1 MRLAKHS
8 QVSDK
13 PAFGL
18 LGWSWSYVMR
28 RFRNADKRSGA
39 VAVTIVLIAAAAC
52 SGNKTENGPQGA
64 GGMQAVAVK
73 VQTVKARPVGEFT
86 DYLASLISRD
96 SSVLQPD
103 VEGQITN
110 IFVHAGQH
118 VARGTPLLEINP
130 VKQQATVQTTEA
142 QRHAN
147 EAALALAK
155 QELQRTQG
163 LYKEGIVARQQ
174 LDQAQAVYDSALANV
189 NATSA
194 AIREQQAQ
202 LHYFTVKAPTDGI
215 VGDIPVHVGDR
226 VTAQTVLTSVTQGG
240 NLEAYIYV
248 PAESASSVKLGSKVD
263 IVADD
268 GRPPVPTTITFVS
281 PRVDPQTQLLLVKA
295 VVPNSGARF
304 RNEEE
309 VHARVY
315 WKQLQAPTIPVTAV
329 TMLGSQAFA
338 YIVESQGGKD
348 VARQRPIQLG
358 QLIGNDYVVLS
369 GINSGDKVVVSGTQ
383 MLADGMPVNATE
395 AASS

>member
-1 MRLAKHS
+1 MQGVRFGVAALLLIVAS
-8 QVSDK
+8 GCNSDK
-13 PAFGL
+13 T
-18 LGWSWSYVMR
+18 
-28 RFRNADKRSGA
+28 RSG
-39 VAVTIVLIAAAAC
+39 
-52 SGNKTENGPQGA
+52 PQA

-73 VQTVKARPVGEFT
+73 FQTVKARPVGEFT
-86 DYLASLISRD
+86 DYLATLISRD

-103 VEGQITN
+103 VEGQVTR
-110 IFVHAGQH
+110 IFVHSGQH
-118 VARGTPLLEINP
+118 VSAGTPLLEINP
-130 VKQQATVQTTEA
+130 LKQQATVQTTEA

-174 LDQAQAVYDSALANV
+174 LDQAQAAYDSALANV

-268 GRPPVPTTITFVS
+268 QRPAVPTTVTFVS

-295 VVPNSGARF
+295 VVPNSDGRF

-315 WKQLQAPTIPVTAV
+315 WKQLNAPTIPVTAV

-338 YIVESQGGKD
+338 YVVESQNGKD

-358 QLIGNDYVVLS
+358 QVIGNDYVVLS

-395 AASS
+395 AAATASGLRRPGSEMRTPQSGKSGLPGDLVRGA

>member
-1 MRLAKHS
+1 MRRVLSINDYPGWPTLAVFARVGFAAIILLGAFGCS
-8 QVSDK
+8 SDK
-13 PAFGL
+13 AK
-18 LGWSWSYVMR
+18 S
-28 RFRNADKRSGA
+28 
-39 VAVTIVLIAAAAC
+39 
-52 SGNKTENGPQGA
+52 GPQPGA
-64 GGMQAVAVK
+64 QAVAVK
-73 VQTVKARPVGEFT
+73 FQKAKVRPVGEFT
-86 DYLASLISRD
+86 DYLATLISRD

-103 VEGQITN
+103 VEGQITK
-110 IFVHAGQH
+110 IFVHAGEH
-118 VARGTPLLEINP
+118 VAAGTALLEINP

-142 QRHAN
+142 QRRAS
-147 EAALALAK
+147 EAALALAR

-163 LYKEGIVARQQ
+163 LYKDGIIARQQ
-174 LDQAQAVYDSALANV
+174 LDQAQAAYASAQANL

-194 AIREQQAQ
+194 SIREQQAQ

-226 VTAQTVLTSVTQGG
+226 VTAQTVLTSVTRGGG

-248 PAESASSVKLGSKVD
+248 PAESAASVKQGTKIS
-263 IVADD
+263 IVASD
-268 GRPPVPTTITFVS
+268 GKPPVDTTLTFVS

-295 VVPNSGARF
+295 SVPNADGRF
-304 RNEEE
+304 RSEEE

-338 YIVESQGGKD
+338 YVVESQNGKD

-358 QLIGNDYVVLS
+358 QVLGNDYVVLN

-383 MLADGMPVNATE
+383 MLADGMPVTATE
-395 AASS
+395 S